1 MEQKLKK
8 IKELL
13 EKSIDDSTKKD
24 LYIGQALG
32 LLDSLII
39 DSNAGEDKLPIPDAV
54 KKHMTN
60 SRDEVMMNAVQRH
73 KEVHAEL
80 SKNSITQKNTQFEK
94 LI

>member
-1 MEQKLKK
+1 MKQKLKK

-39 DSNAGEDKLPIPDAV
+39 DTNSGGDKLPIPDAV
-54 KKHMTN
+54 RNHMSN

-73 KEVHAEL
+73 KEVHKEL
-80 SKNSITQKNTQFEK
+80 SKNSVTQKNTQFEQLK
-94 LI
+94 

>member
-39 DSNAGEDKLPIPDAV
+39 DTNIYYFEEFLKLFFNKV
-54 KKHMTN
+54 SFN
-60 SRDEVMMNAVQRH
+60 
-73 KEVHAEL
+73 
-80 SKNSITQKNTQFEK
+80 KNFILLKVLNFS
-94 LI
+94 